1 MEDMDHFSQSEY
13 EKIASVLKRDREL
26 RVMEEARIRQL
37 KQELLCLRK
46 RAALRPGL
54 DPLRNCARCLTELG
68 RILNRGA
75 LCPSCLKKVCKDCR
89 HYGDENHEWLCI
101 YCFKQMQLK
110 AISGEW
116 MQEFSKQSVRSCAK
130 DPPRDQLR
138 KALHESQRKGLLD
151 LEAPEQ
157 KKSPSNIEI
166 PPQKPPRS
174 FQYEQSRETVEHEG
188 KIDCIGTEM
197 KENATEIS
205 SSGNVD
211 NPSSEKNHNQS
222 PKLLPRVSPWNG
234 IDPEPTIP
242 MRVDKSRSFG
252 SVQQQ
257 DLSDQYSYRER
268 QSSDEGHC
276 TLGFRSRSTSS
287 EVIDESETL
296 APVPL
301 PRKRLSP
308 LKKQQAIP
316 EPSPVEKQ
324 QSSVDTVDSGVFS
337 PGLKMG
343 SSIDTIAP
351 PSPLIASRLSSVEQ
365 EIVDST
371 PNRPSPF
378 VQQCTSE
385 SSSGENEEEHEAPPA
400 PRSSDVLFRKVT
412 LKKRNFG
419 AKAIKEKS
427 SPAVM
432 SSDVN
437 PVPHSGLNYSF
448 FHNFSN
454 TFYPTNPKSKLIH
467 SNANI
472 SSSRTIQSPPLGSG
486 LKNKFNNKSMVTL
499 ANSQTCMETCKGK
512 SFPSNPEALC
522 DGNKKS
528 QKGVLHVSEEESVV
542 LDAEVKLR
550 SSVKEHRLKQKRD
563 YQHYKRKKCTKNEN
577 HEDIQNLT
585 SSDKLHKR
593 EYCSIHG
600 TYNKRKH
607 FKLKSASA
615 QNRYDSPNM
624 LFRSSSLPNRR
635 TFTYNWLQTWL
646 WKCHSLE
653 DWLWYLEEQPCEAR
667 DFSQINILPD
677 DYKLVYVSSSSDSEE
692 SSDTLIHHF
701 NQNYRIESKPQF
713 SVNSFTKTNC
723 NVSYFEDSDWEIE
736 SVDSDDSDLFLTMNK
751 NENFIQV
758 NEGNNFFIRRNLYDD
773 KKWDHELKQM
783 CSLKNEKSKC
793 RSLDSIDVVHDGEI
807 QISTFNQNK
816 SSYIFYDTEA
826 HSNLTLCSLFKVLN
840 QRNLFQFFKERF
852 YLLTV
857 AETERKSKLFGQL
870 DINTSVFRER
880 KNSHLPS
887 SSNPEFQIDKNI
899 SIISLSDKLISKIDL
914 PPVTEKVASL
924 LLSIIHSSL
933 TDDKCT
939 LFFKLMSNI
948 FCDNFHNRSSGS
960 FDFRNSL
967 ELFPLSIYNI
977 NVSEYPAIEMKN
989 ILLQFVVENCKFIN
1003 DKNIRNEI
1011 VFLDEKFDFLLRSDR
1026 KNPPTNEACNSF
1038 ILSNIESRNLLLKRL
1053 ILLSIKRNVKGF
1065 DITCN
1070 SCHAAIA
1077 ENKCDNLSSRNT
1089 ISLLCNKNIN
1099 DSENQFK
1106 YQSFF
1111 LTTYNV
1117 VLFLNSDILFFRNN
1131 SCNAERCGGKIYS
1144 QRFGEFCNP
1153 SWRRDC
1159 YEKVGNLLHPG
1170 DANAFHYVAFPLS
1183 SGNPTNRGNDKS
1195 VTGWG
1200 KQRCSIAVATRRV
1213 IDLNLR
1219 ALECG
1224 REVLDVADLT
1234 TLLGWVAI
1242 TGVSSSAKHGGIA
1255 SIVNAFFYHAPPVAS
1270 KPEADYLLRLTR
1282 SDPCLLFQRSP
1293 HASGV
1298 ARMIA
1303 LKSEDTAVS
1312 GFVKTDN
1319 VNKFCLDETR
1329 KGVDAMQL
1337 EDEESSVQNIPQS
1350 CKLVSHVHDAFK
1362 LCDSLQTDTPRT
1374 NTDRAAKS
1382 STRTCGES
1390 VNKLNLPFNIKE
1402 FDVNRI
1408 SNVFPQNCDSVS
1420 KNSFNQVHEVEE
1432 SLKKFDTEILSCVRN
1447 IFFDEFT
1454 CESSSFYSEELCV
1467 SIPSAISDGSDT
1479 FERVDCHC
1487 NKPCDVPSSPSVV
1500 DATRSLADEGEILS
1514 SGDELDKL
1522 ESDTDSQDTVI
1533 EGEAYKRIRSV
1544 AIKEKILHA
1553 NEELFGVNIK
1563 DTFCDTSD
1571 SNKFTDIQVTEVSS
1585 ENSYNIKD
1593 VPKKPFQSLFLQ
1605 ESTNFNKKLS
1615 LFSNLEDI
1623 NSAQNVFSVPKHFQP
1638 FKQTDISAF
1647 HPVSSLSFI
1656 ENKIHEVESSDC
1668 SGNLNEIPS
1677 SSYKA
1682 PFCEN
1687 ICSSESSD
1695 NGSDGE
1701 EVILSDTSTSSDEAT
1716 YIAPSA
1722 AFRYYNHP
1730 MSYRLHTIVEESCE
1744 ESERSSRSS
1753 GPTSRANSDFEY
1765 FDKTQLSSKSPRKIF
1780 RKSVSD
1786 NTIIGHPKNGKS
1798 SASYAVLATSRLEK
1812 YFKSGLLDG
1821 EVSYPEDDMTDE
1833 SGGISSDDEIS
1844 AALIKEKLKN
1854 QFTNNKTISEKLSK
1868 KTSTVANEKLGM
1880 CSKTLTNFQSVSHS
1894 HKHYASNLETR
1905 KQSSDRKIF
1914 VCSSSYKTTC
1924 RAESATSDMKQ
1935 NKSTEPVSDD
1945 DAKYIM
1951 NHLMQHI
1958 SNNTDVQPEISPEVK
1973 DVSPMLKIL
1982 ESEIARLMLTV
1993 SPASLSTGDPSS
2005 SCSSTIGSNNSDYG
2019 SDTLESA
2026 EDSTSDEDINT
2037 REVSENRTLL
2047 DLPSQNESPS
2057 TSGNN
2062 NNSLVENNSAEISV
2076 SDTAVSEETL
2086 YICKQLMASLKKIA
2100 DATDGTTASDDC
2112 CSSSEDHSAKQ
2123 YITDQIVSLMQT
2135 VNASHNNSP
2144 LLRTLTSN
2152 VSSIIQIDSDVSHDR
2167 SDSDSPP
2174 LNDDKRDHPKSKTPS
2189 ESGSETTISA
2199 SISIPSY
2206 DDSDRTPTESEIS
2219 HEMDELYALLESNG
2233 THQDVMSSAKFSYD
2247 LDTNGLE
2254 KMESP
2259 RNMDSPL
2266 NETFIVSHSSDSCDI
2281 VSTASDFRSSLLCGA
2296 ASKLE
2301 SLLPITIEE
2310 RIARYKDAFLGDEN
2324 ESEYKLNETRINVIL
2339 PRPSKSEIK
2348 NTEELSV
2355 CKSNKL
2361 TCFNPDLKTS
2371 ESCDI
2376 LSYNSNANKSESD
2389 EENCNVTSVKIIS
2402 HNTYPLSSAIHKILS
2417 SNIDSKYLE
2426 QKLDYQI
2433 VNILDVDKTSLSD
2446 SDLKSEISIEKDTED
2461 SKPSMIAPLP
2471 KVMNPKE
2478 KASSE
2483 NDLLVANYRTET
2495 KVSKVVGT
2503 KSVGNISELENTNN
2517 KNGFR
2522 DTGYYSFKSSE
2533 DSFLS
2538 LDDSTSQTSSA
2549 SLTKHRSLTSTETIP
2564 EEEESCSTHKGVT
2577 TAKMSLSSSNIPDAV
2592 CDASSSKSST
2602 LPLSLRSKL
2611 SVTPGGNHR
2620 SRSSFF
2626 STSGVLRKLTLLRDE
2641 SGNSLRSSPHGRL
2654 RMRNRSLSGGSED
2667 GKQKKTS
2674 VPQISVSECLE
2685 NPVGRLS
2692 AASSEKDSSGVQED
2706 EIDQAFAYH
2715 CRSQMS
2721 LSSFGGRSESV
2732 TSVYSAAGGGRYGT
2746 VTVTG
2751 EVLFGL
2757 SYNYKT
2763 STLEINIK
2771 ECRNLAAVDM
2781 KRNRSDPY
2789 VKVYLLPDRTK
2800 SGKRKTKVKKHTLNP
2815 VFEESLKFH
2824 VTINEL
2830 VIRTLWLSVWHSDRF
2845 GRNDF
2850 LGEVM
2855 LPLGSD
2861 VIESSGSK
2869 WYPLQERLETLDTP
2883 VSYKGDLILALK
2895 YVPPDVTS
2903 RKFSKK
2909 LDVPV
2914 KGSLEVLV
2922 REARNLMATRSNGTS
2937 DPFCKSYLLPD
2948 KSKSGKQK
2956 TPVFKKSCNPK
2967 WNHTFVYEDVSLED
2981 LKERCLELTIWDYD
2995 KITSN
3000 DFLGGVRLCLGTGK
3014 CQGREVDW
3022 MDSVGEERSLWYTML
3037 ERPNTWVDGSLLLRP
3052 NMQNRRGT

>member
-1 MEDMDHFSQSEY
+1 MS
-13 EKIASVLKRDREL
+13 
-26 RVMEEARIRQL
+26 RQL

-54 DPLRNCARCLTELG
+54 DPLRNCARCLSELG

-89 HYGDENHEWLCI
+89 QYGDENHEWLCI
-101 YCFKQMQLK
+101 YCYKQMQLK

-116 MQEFSKQSVRSCAK
+116 MQEFSKLSIRQGVK

-138 KALHESQRKGLLD
+138 KVLQESQRKGLLEPEI
-151 LEAPEQ
+151 LE
-157 KKSPSNIEI
+157 KKKIPTEAEI

-174 FQYEQSRETVEHEG
+174 FQYEQSREEFLHED
-188 KIDCIGTEM
+188 KTD
-197 KENATEIS
+197 
-205 SSGNVD
+205 
-211 NPSSEKNHNQS
+211 SSENEVKETTNETSRSGEVNQTTETNHKQS
-222 PKLLPRVSPWNG
+222 PKVLPRISPWNG

-242 MRVDKSRSFG
+242 IRVDKSRSFR
-252 SVQQQ
+252 SLQQYEISEQ
-257 DLSDQYSYRER
+257 SSYRER

-287 EVIDESETL
+287 EVMDDSENLT
-296 APVPL
+296 PVPI

-316 EPSPVEKQ
+316 EPSSVEKQ

-337 PGLKMG
+337 PGLKME
-343 SSIDTIAP
+343 SSIDNTAP
-351 PSPLIASRLSSVEQ
+351 PSPLTSSRLSSTEH
-365 EIVDST
+365 ESIDS
-371 PNRPSPF
+371 PSNRPSPF
-378 VQQCTSE
+378 AHRSSSE
-385 SSSGENEEEHEAPPA
+385 SSSSENEEKHPAPPVKT
-400 PRSSDVLFRKVT
+400 SDVLFRKVT
-412 LKKRNFG
+412 LKKRST
-419 AKAIKEKS
+419 ASAATKTMKEKPLPS
-427 SPAVM
+427 AM
-432 SSDVN
+432 SADMN
-437 PVPHSGLNYSF
+437 PVTPHSGLNNSLFYNLSNSF
-448 FHNFSN
+448 CQSN
-454 TFYPTNPKSKLIH
+454 SKCKLMH
-467 SNANI
+467 SNA
-472 SSSRTIQSPPLGSG
+472 TIANYGSMKAQTIGFG
-486 LKNKFNNKSMVTL
+486 LKQKLNNKSMITFT
-499 ANSQTCMETCKGK
+499 NSPIRTEACAGK
-512 SFPSNPEALC
+512 SLPSNSEALC
-522 DGNKKS
+522 DGRKTIKEINLPPQEGDPDGEEKFLSSFKEQKMHHKKDFRRSKVRKPTKKES
-528 QKGVLHVSEEESVV
+528 QEQEYPKWTSV
-542 LDAEVKLR
+542 DKSFE
-550 SSVKEHRLKQKRD
+550 KE
-563 YQHYKRKKCTKNEN
+563 YGT
-577 HEDIQNLT
+577 
-585 SSDKLHKR
+585 
-593 EYCSIHG
+593 IHPPC
-600 TYNKRKH
+600 NKRKH
-607 FKLKSASA
+607 FKFKSANV
-615 QNRYDSPNM
+615 QNRFESPNM
-624 LFRSSSLPNRR
+624 LFRSLSLPNRR
-635 TFTYNWLQTWL
+635 TFSHNWLQTWP
-646 WKCHSLE
+646 WKCHALE
-653 DWLWYLEEQPCEAR
+653 DWLWYLEEQPCESR
-667 DFSQINILPD
+667 GFSLINILPN
-677 DYKLVYVSSSSDSEE
+677 DYKLVYVSSSSDSEDS
-692 SSDTLIHHF
+692 SSDFSNHSIHHNF
-701 NQNYRIESKPQF
+701 AFHNDSQLTS
-713 SVNSFTKTNC
+713 NSSLKTNHS
-723 NVSYFEDSDWEIE
+723 NFYFEDSDWELE
-736 SVDSDDSDLFLTMNK
+736 SIDSGGSDFTLNRY
-751 NENFIQV
+751 ENLIQV
-758 NEGNNFFIRRNLYDD
+758 NEASNFFIHNLHDD
-773 KKWDHELKQM
+773 KKWDNKQKQT
-783 CSLKNEKSKC
+783 CSLIVEKSKC
-793 RSLDSIDVVHDGEI
+793 RSIDSIGVDHDQKMEINKFHRNNSPFNFYEMMIYFSSLNFLPYHKDKLENVRYLTKCPILSPSVEIEHVSKHFSQMISIDLDITDSIYLTTLRYDELQDDSSFLALTDRFKRETMDISLLNKDVCRFFHLVIQNPLINFQYANLLELMLNNFQREFLYSSYNIFKPKISLDYCASNLNWI
-807 QISTFNQNK
+807 QFPQISTEIKNIVFSFKINNFNSDQSKIVNERISLIEGKCSTKNAKKLNLFFERTSDCFPFSKAITSQQLLSSNRLQLSAKHSGKHFIVTSETSLANIYKNVSNYFPTKNAISELWNQN
-816 SSYIFYDTEA
+816 F
-826 HSNLTLCSLFKVLN
+826 
-840 QRNLFQFFKERF
+840 
-852 YLLTV
+852 
-857 AETERKSKLFGQL
+857 
-870 DINTSVFRER
+870 
-880 KNSHLPS
+880 
-887 SSNPEFQIDKNI
+887 
-899 SIISLSDKLISKIDL
+899 
-914 PPVTEKVASL
+914 
-924 LLSIIHSSL
+924 
-933 TDDKCT
+933 
-939 LFFKLMSNI
+939 
-948 FCDNFHNRSSGS
+948 
-960 FDFRNSL
+960 
-967 ELFPLSIYNI
+967 
-977 NVSEYPAIEMKN
+977 
-989 ILLQFVVENCKFIN
+989 
-1003 DKNIRNEI
+1003 
-1011 VFLDEKFDFLLRSDR
+1011 
-1026 KNPPTNEACNSF
+1026 
-1038 ILSNIESRNLLLKRL
+1038 
-1053 ILLSIKRNVKGF
+1053 
-1065 DITCN
+1065 
-1070 SCHAAIA
+1070 
-1077 ENKCDNLSSRNT
+1077 
-1089 ISLLCNKNIN
+1089 
-1099 DSENQFK
+1099 ENQF
-1106 YQSFF
+1106 
-1111 LTTYNV
+1111 LPTTYNV
-1117 VLFLNSDILFFRNN
+1117 VHFLNCDTLFLRNN
-1131 SCNAERCGGKIYS
+1131 CSAERFGGKFYS
-1144 QRFGEFCNP
+1144 LQFCNP
-1153 SWRRDC
+1153 GWRHDC
-1159 YEKVGNLLHPG
+1159 YGKVGNLLHPG
-1170 DANAFHYVAFPLS
+1170 DANAFHYFSSPPS
-1183 SGNPTNRGNDKS
+1183 SGDPTNRGNDKS
-1195 VTGWG
+1195 ATGWG

-1234 TLLGWVAI
+1234 TLIGWVAI

-1303 LKSEDTAVS
+1303 LKSEDTVIS
-1312 GFVKTDN
+1312 TLVKTDYA
-1319 VNKFCLDETR
+1319 NKFCLDETR

-1337 EDEESSVQNIPQS
+1337 EDEESSVQNIPQCAELLS
-1350 CKLVSHVHDAFK
+1350 SVHGASPLGDA
-1362 LCDSLQTDTPRT
+1362 SETGTQTA
-1374 NTDRAAKS
+1374 TDGAEKS
-1382 STRTCGES
+1382 SVGASYEN
-1390 VNKLNLPFNIKE
+1390 VNKLYPSLNLPECDKNRTSSSSSEICFNR
-1402 FDVNRI
+1402 DV
-1408 SNVFPQNCDSVS
+1408 Q
-1420 KNSFNQVHEVEE
+1420 EVQE
-1432 SLKKFDTEILSCVRN
+1432 SLKKFDSDILTCVKN
-1447 IFFDEFT
+1447 IFLEEFST
-1454 CESSSFYSEELCV
+1454 ESTLICKNELSKSFSSVIYNCSE
-1467 SIPSAISDGSDT
+1467 T

-1500 DATRSLADEGEILS
+1500 DATRSLGDEGEILS

-1553 NEELFGVNIK
+1553 NEELFGVNVK
-1563 DTFCDTSD
+1563 ESFCDTTS
-1571 SNKFTDIQVTEVSS
+1571 SSKFIGVNSAEVSP
-1585 ENSYNIKD
+1585 ENSYNSGKEITRKTL
-1593 VPKKPFQSLFLQ
+1593 QSLFHDDSS
-1605 ESTNFNKKLS
+1605 STDKKS
-1615 LFSNLEDI
+1615 SYSNLKEI
-1623 NSAQNVFSVPKHFQP
+1623 NPIQNAFSISKHFQP
-1638 FKQTDISAF
+1638 FQQTDLSAF

-1656 ENKIHEVESSDC
+1656 ENKINEVESRECSDN
-1668 SGNLNEIPS
+1668 SNELSPS

-1682 PFCEN
+1682 SFSEN

-1716 YIAPSA
+1716 YIAPSS

-1730 MSYRLHTIVEESCE
+1730 LSYRLHTIVEESCE

-1765 FDKTQLSSKSPRKIF
+1765 FDKTQLSSSKSPRKMF
-1780 RKSVSD
+1780 RKSVAD
-1786 NTIIGHPKNGKS
+1786 NTIISHAKNGKS
-1798 SASYAVLATSRLEK
+1798 SPSYAVLATSRLEK
-1812 YFKSGLLDG
+1812 YFKSGLLEG

-1844 AALIKEKLKN
+1844 IAHVKDDLKN
-1854 QFTNNKTISEKLSK
+1854 QLNNSKASSEKLSK
-1868 KTSTVANEKLGM
+1868 LSSSSTEKSGIY
-1880 CSKTLTNFQSVSHS
+1880 SKSLPTPDSI
-1894 HKHYASNLETR
+1894 SNTF
-1905 KQSSDRKIF
+1905 KC
-1914 VCSSSYKTTC
+1914 CSSSFETHKQSFTKKENIINNPPF
-1924 RAESATSDMKQ
+1924 RAAYESEASTSDTKQ
-1935 NKSTEPVSDD
+1935 NKSTDSVSDD

-1951 NHLMQHI
+1951 SHLMQHI
-1958 SNNTDVQPEISPEVK
+1958 TNNSDVKPEVYPEVK

-2026 EDSTSDEDINT
+2026 EDSTSEEDINA
-2037 REVSENRTLL
+2037 REVPENRTVL
-2047 DLPSQNESPS
+2047 DLPSQNESGS
-2057 TSGNN
+2057 SSGNN
-2062 NNSLVENNSAEISV
+2062 ENPSVENNLSEMPQVPDAV
-2076 SDTAVSEETL
+2076 VSEETL
-2086 YICKQLMASLKKIA
+2086 FICKQLMASLKKIA
-2100 DATDGTTASDDC
+2100 DAKEGTAASDEY
-2112 CSSSEDHSAKQ
+2112 CSNSEDHSAKQ

-2152 VSSIIQIDSDVSHDR
+2152 VSSIMQVDSDVSQDR

-2174 LNDDKRDHPKSKTPS
+2174 LNDEKRDHPKSKTPS

-2233 THQDVMSSAKFSYD
+2233 SHQDVISSAKFSYD
-2247 LDTNGLE
+2247 LDANGLE
-2254 KMESP
+2254 KNESP
-2259 RNMDSPL
+2259 RNIDSPL
-2266 NETFIVSHSSDSCDI
+2266 NETFTISNSSDSCDI
-2281 VSTASDFRSSLLCGA
+2281 ISSTSDVRSSLLSGA

-2310 RIARYKDAFLGDEN
+2310 RIARYKDAFLGDET
-2324 ESEYKLNETRINVIL
+2324 ETEYKVNETRINVIL
-2339 PRPSKSEIK
+2339 PRPSKSDIK
-2348 NTEELSV
+2348 NTELPV
-2355 CKSNKL
+2355 CRSRKL
-2361 TCFNPDLKTS
+2361 ACFNPDLKAR

-2376 LSYNSNANKSESD
+2376 TTYNSNVNKSMKN
-2389 EENCNVTSVKIIS
+2389 EENYNITSVKIIS

-2433 VNILDVDKTSLSD
+2433 VNILDSSADKISLSD
-2446 SDLKSEISIEKDTED
+2446 GDLSNDTPIHVSEKDIEVDD
-2461 SKPSMIAPLP
+2461 SPSIIAPLP
-2471 KVMNPKE
+2471 KVINPKE

-2483 NDLLVANYRTET
+2483 NDLLVANYRAEN
-2495 KVSKVVGT
+2495 KVNKVIGT

-2517 KNGFR
+2517 KSGFR

-2538 LDDSTSQTSSA
+2538 FDDSTSQTSSA

-2564 EEEESCSTHKGVT
+2564 EEEESSSTHKGT
-2577 TAKMSLSSSNIPDAV
+2577 TATKMSLSSSNIPDAV

-2602 LPLSLRSKL
+2602 LPLSLRNKL

-2654 RMRNRSLSGGSED
+2654 RIRNRSLSGGSED
-2667 GKQKKTS
+2667 GKQRKTT

-2685 NPVGRLS
+2685 NPIGRS
-2692 AASSEKDSSGVQED
+2692 STASSEKESSGVQED

-2757 SYNYKT
+2757 IYNYKT
-2763 STLEINIK
+2763 STLEINVK
-2771 ECRNLAAVDM
+2771 ECRNLAAVDV

-2815 VFEESLKFH
+2815 VFDESLKFH

-2830 VIRTLWLSVWHSDRF
+2830 IIRTLWLSVWHSDRF

-2855 LPLGSD
+2855 LPLGND
-2861 VIESSGSK
+2861 AVENSGSK
-2869 WYPLQERLETLDTP
+2869 WYPLQERLETLDAP

-2895 YVPPDVTS
+2895 YAPPDVTS

-2909 LDVPV
+2909 PGVPV

-2967 WNHTFVYEDVSLED
+2967 WNHTFIYEDVSLDD

-3014 CQGREVDW
+3014 YQGREVDW

-3052 NMQNRRGT
+3052 NMQGRRVN